1 MWHNQNTQFHQIKYN
16 QCILYNYILLSCFP
30 VSWSGTKHK
39 TVSSESKGMG
49 AKTEISVGK
58 YLDAV
63 DLEENQTKIKVKSI
77 ILLAQRASLPK
88 SQWGL
93 PS

>member
-1 MWHNQNTQFHQIKYN
+1 
-16 QCILYNYILLSCFP
+16 
-30 VSWSGTKHK
+30 
-39 TVSSESKGMG
+39 MG